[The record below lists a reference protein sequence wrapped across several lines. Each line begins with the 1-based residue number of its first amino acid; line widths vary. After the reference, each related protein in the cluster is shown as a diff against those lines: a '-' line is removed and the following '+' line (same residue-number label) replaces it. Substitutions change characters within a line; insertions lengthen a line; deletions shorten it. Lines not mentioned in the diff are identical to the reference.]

1 MLGAVAVDD
10 VDLHHRILLDPQVR
24 VHLPLGWSGFAD
36 VDQLAVGDVGS
47 QGEDHIG
54 HVFHIGTA
62 TGMVGKGRSTKA
74 QQPAQGKQKENDGSH
89 RFDPGS
95 DETLQGRVGTC
106 PGREHQ
112 RCHLTRAS
120 ASGYKRRQGAPL
132 MAVKKSQ
139 GETWWFVAGPQR
151 PSAGIKPYAS
161 LCVYS

>member
-1 MLGAVAVDD
+1 MLGAVVVDD
-10 VDLHHRILLDPQVR
+10 VDLHHRILLDAQVR
-24 VHLPLGWSGFAD
+24 VHLPLCGSGFAD

-95 DETLQGRVGTC
+95 DGTLRGRVGTC
-106 PGREHQ
+106 PGERTPALPPHPSFSLRLQ
-112 RCHLTRAS
+112 A
-120 ASGYKRRQGAPL
+120 APGRPL
-132 MAVKKSQ
+132 DAVKKSQ